1 MDDNENDIAKNFF
14 NSVKMNDH
22 LYASSWVFT
31 MIGII
36 VFTITVALN
45 VNTNNAKSIPL
56 FIFIFA
62 VIALMIV
69 TFFKTIKTVRSSSTD
84 NDGKGKPHIRVL
96 WQTIQNW
103 IPGLLILTQLGLLI
117 ELNVSNYKKV
127 NYNNIY
133 GLFAV
138 IFIIIQITIYINY
151 VYNQY
156 IIGNNN
162 KTSLREKFLIYYP
175 WFLSIFVG
183 FFLTSWFYAHTKSR
197 ITDDY

>member
-1 MDDNENDIAKNFF
+1 MNDNENDIAKNFF

-31 MIGII
+31 MVGII
-36 VFTITVALN
+36 AFTITVALN
-45 VNTNNAKSIPL
+45 VNINNAKSIPL

-69 TFFKTIKTVRSSSTD
+69 TFFKTIKSVTSSKD
-84 NDGKGKPHIRVL
+84 EGRGAKPHIKVL

-117 ELNVSNYKKV
+117 ELNVNNYKKV

-156 IIGNNN
+156 IIGNNYN
-162 KTSLREKFLIYYP
+162 TSLREKFLIYYP

>member
-1 MDDNENDIAKNFF
+1 MNDNENDIAKNFF

-31 MIGII
+31 MVGII
-36 VFTITVALN
+36 ALTITVALN
-45 VNTNNAKSIPL
+45 VNINNAKSIPL

-69 TFFKTIKTVRSSSTD
+69 TFFKTIKSVTSSKD
-84 NDGKGKPHIRVL
+84 DGRGGKPHIKVL

-117 ELNVSNYKKV
+117 ELNVNNYKKV

-156 IIGNNN
+156 IIGNNYD
-162 KTSLREKFLIYYP
+162 TSLREKFLIYYP

>member
-1 MDDNENDIAKNFF
+1 MDNNENDIAKNFF

-69 TFFKTIKTVRSSSTD
+69 TFFKTIQTVTSSKD
-84 NDGKGKPHIRVL
+84 DGKGKPHIKVL

-117 ELNVSNYKKV
+117 ELNVENYKKV

-162 KTSLREKFLIYYP
+162 NTSLREKFLIYYP

>member
-1 MDDNENDIAKNFF
+1 MADNENDIAKNFF

-69 TFFKTIKTVRSSSTD
+69 TFFKTIKTVTSSKDYDKDKS
-84 NDGKGKPHIRVL
+84 HIKVL

-117 ELNVSNYKKV
+117 ELNVENYKKV

-162 KTSLREKFLIYYP
+162 NTSLREKFLIYYP

-183 FFLTSWFYAHTKSR
+183 FSLTSWFYAHTKSR

>member
-1 MDDNENDIAKNFF
+1 MYKRQ
-14 NSVKMNDH
+14 
-22 LYASSWVFT
+22 
-31 MIGII
+31 
-36 VFTITVALN
+36 ALN
-45 VNTNNAKSIPL
+45 VKTNNAKSIPL
-56 FIFIFA
+56 FTFIFA

-69 TFFKTIKTVRSSSTD
+69 TFFKTISSISSRKD
-84 NDGKGKPHIRVL
+84 DSGKNPHIKVL

-117 ELNVSNYKKV
+117 ELNVNHYKKT

-133 GLFAV
+133 GLFSV

-162 KTSLREKFLIYYP
+162 TTLREKFLIYYP

>member
-22 LYASSWVFT
+22 LYASSWIFT
-31 MIGII
+31 MVGII
-36 VFTITVALN
+36 IFTIVVALN
-45 VNTNNAKSIPL
+45 VKTNNAKSIPL
-56 FIFIFA
+56 FTFIFA

-69 TFFKTIKTVRSSSTD
+69 TFFKTISSISSRKD
-84 NDGKGKPHIRVL
+84 DSGKNPHIKVL

-117 ELNVSNYKKV
+117 ELNVNHYKKT
-127 NYNNIY
+127 NYNSIY
-133 GLFAV
+133 GLFSV

-162 KTSLREKFLIYYP
+162 TTLREKFLIYYP

>member
-1 MDDNENDIAKNFF
+1 MQNQ
-14 NSVKMNDH
+14 
-22 LYASSWVFT
+22 Y
-31 MIGII
+31 
-36 VFTITVALN
+36 
-45 VNTNNAKSIPL
+45 PL
-56 FIFIFA
+56 FTFIFA

-69 TFFKTIKTVRSSSTD
+69 TFLKLLALYHLEKDDS
-84 NDGKGKPHIRVL
+84 GKNPHIKVL

-117 ELNVSNYKKV
+117 ELNVNHYKKT

-133 GLFAV
+133 GLFSV

-162 KTSLREKFLIYYP
+162 TTLREN
-175 WFLSIFVG
+175 S
-183 FFLTSWFYAHTKSR
+183 
-197 ITDDY
+197 